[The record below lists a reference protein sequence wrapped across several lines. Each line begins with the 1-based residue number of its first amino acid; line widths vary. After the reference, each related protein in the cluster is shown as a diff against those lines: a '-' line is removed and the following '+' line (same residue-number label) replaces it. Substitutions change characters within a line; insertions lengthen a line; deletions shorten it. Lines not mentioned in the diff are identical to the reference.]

1 MIKNKGGERQE
12 NLEEKQQLQRW
23 DWKNKSEESGLRK
36 TKTQFLKLNWAKLK

>member
-23 DWKNKSEESGLRK
+23 DWKNKSEESVLRK
-36 TKTQFLKLNWAKLK
+36 TKPQFLKLNWARLK